1 MREHLEAINHQ
12 EAIVFIKNSI
22 KKNVI
27 LSEKKSFPCILSFYE
42 EFYLKKPVTIEQ
54 WHYNKIKALL
64 LVNPQLFKRNRSA
77 FFWYELNKN
86 SIHPIILA
94 ATITERLLTIHP
106 FINGNG
112 KVSRLIMN
120 GILLQHGYLIAKLR
134 LTKIHASLLQN
145 TKSVNN
151 KEENRDLIRFIANSE
166 KESLKQYLGIVN
178 K

>member
-120 GILLQHGYLIAKLR
+120 GILLQHGYLIAIKADEDTRELI
-134 LTKIHASLLQN
+134 T